1 MNPEN
6 RPLFSVIV
14 PVYKVEK
21 YIHQCLDSILAQSF
35 SDFELIL
42 VDDGSPD
49 ACGRICDEYAAKDSR
64 IKVIHKEN
72 GGLVSA
78 RRAGYSIS
86 RGSYICSIDSD
97 DYVATD
103 LLEKAAEK
111 ISDYSVDAV
120 LFGYEYFNEYSGE
133 KHLPKVGSG
142 LYDGE
147 KMETIRKNLI
157 FGENARATIFYNLC
171 MLVMRK
177 ERMDPYFASFPETIC
192 RGEDMAVTV
201 PALSQCASVY
211 VLEECLYHYRITP
224 GSLQNSHKGTE
235 LDQALTLA
243 DYLSERM
250 GEAYHQ
256 RLHNYVLLECFD
268 HLTHYRG
275 SRQEYRQ
282 EVLRMRNKRL
292 IKHLRGARC
301 GKETSFPN
309 RVVFFLLRHQMFNV
323 LWLIWWIKS

>member
-157 FGENARATIFYNLC
+157 FGENTSAMIFVALN
-171 MLVMRK
+171 
-177 ERMDPYFASFPETIC
+177 FP
-192 RGEDMAVTV
+192 G
-201 PALSQCASVY
+201 
-211 VLEECLYHYRITP
+211 RI
-224 GSLQNSHKGTE
+224 
-235 LDQALTLA
+235 
-243 DYLSERM
+243 
-250 GEAYHQ
+250 
-256 RLHNYVLLECFD
+256 
-268 HLTHYRG
+268 
-275 SRQEYRQ
+275 
-282 EVLRMRNKRL
+282 
-292 IKHLRGARC
+292 
-301 GKETSFPN
+301 
-309 RVVFFLLRHQMFNV
+309 LLRTRNILSRIDIVSSYIIHIIFIIPS
-323 LWLIWWIKS
+323 LYPFARKFSRSG